1 MEETIMNQDE
11 IMEETALVPTE
22 DVSVTEPYLD
32 EECSN
37 GTSEIGVGVVLAI
50 GALAGIGAKLAY
62 DKVGK
67 PVLKKAKYWLK
78 NVTTKRK
85 EKGETN
91 KEDAVEVEYHDTD
104 DSVESE

>member
-22 DVSVTEPYLD
+22 DVSVTEPYFG
-32 EECSN
+32 EECN
-37 GTSEIGVGVVLAI
+37 DGTPEIGAGVVFAV
-50 GALAGIGAKLAY
+50 GALAGIAAKVVY

-67 PVLKKAKYWLK
+67 PALKQAKAWLK
-78 NVTTKRK
+78 NITAKKK
-85 EKGETN
+85 EKEPN

-104 DSVESE
+104 DESVESE